1 MATKGLLSERAQI
14 ERHVSGWLRELIPE
28 VQILESCADAEV
40 GRIRV
45 DCLVKVKI
53 GDSAKTLIVES
64 KSKGEPKYLFN
75 AIGQLLIAQKR
86 LPTAYLLVLVPSL
99 SKEGKALL
107 RDAGIGYLTLEG
119 DAFIRFKGVL
129 VERSAGPLRNER
141 MSGAS
146 SRERTLPFPYSS
158 KASRV
163 VRTLLE
169 RPKEQWTVRALAEAS
184 KVAFRTALRTID
196 YLDEKRYVQK
206 QRGAILLANGK
217 GLLDAWAG
225 EYRFE
230 TANKLHFCHS
240 LAANFEAMRGSLSSL
255 PESVKDDYRLTMFAG
270 SSLVAA
276 YSRFNT
282 VHLYIRG
289 DLDGW
294 LKRLDLQQVESGA
307 NVVLAEPF
315 DDGVFDYPQAKKG
328 VNIVANSQL
337 YLDLFNLHDRAREQ
351 AEFLYKER
359 IQRAEPRTLGE
370 RIRRAR
376 LDRSPNP
383 MKQQG
388 LADFLAVSLELVQD
402 WEADEARPS
411 PEQMEQ
417 LAKWLRKPVAYFLT
431 ASTKDAQS

>member
-75 AIGQLLIAQKR
+75 AIGQLLIAQKS
-86 LPTAYLLVLVPSL
+86 LPAAYLLVLVPSL

-184 KVAFRTALRTID
+184 KVAFRTAL
-196 YLDEKRYVQK
+196 
-206 QRGAILLANGK
+206 
-217 GLLDAWAG
+217 
-225 EYRFE
+225 
-230 TANKLHFCHS
+230 
-240 LAANFEAMRGSLSSL
+240 
-255 PESVKDDYRLTMFAG
+255 
-270 SSLVAA
+270 
-276 YSRFNT
+276 
-282 VHLYIRG
+282 
-289 DLDGW
+289 
-294 LKRLDLQQVESGA
+294 
-307 NVVLAEPF
+307 
-315 DDGVFDYPQAKKG
+315 
-328 VNIVANSQL
+328 
-337 YLDLFNLHDRAREQ
+337 
-351 AEFLYKER
+351 
-359 IQRAEPRTLGE
+359 
-370 RIRRAR
+370 
-376 LDRSPNP
+376 
-383 MKQQG
+383 
-388 LADFLAVSLELVQD
+388 
-402 WEADEARPS
+402 S
-411 PEQMEQ
+411 PEE
-417 LAKWLRKPVAYFLT
+417 
-431 ASTKDAQS
+431 